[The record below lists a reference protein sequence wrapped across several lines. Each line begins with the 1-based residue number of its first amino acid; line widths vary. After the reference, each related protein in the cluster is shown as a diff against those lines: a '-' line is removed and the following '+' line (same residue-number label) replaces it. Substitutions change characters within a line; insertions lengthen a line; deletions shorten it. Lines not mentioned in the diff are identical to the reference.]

1 MGVKNS
7 TQREEDSISSND
19 DTLILR
25 DNNEKYVSIEKMNE
39 EIDIL
44 NKNQKQLN
52 IDFHIID
59 DFNDTDEKEIKLKK
73 QLKKKDKN
81 TDINNNIEKYLNINK
96 EYVKL
101 EFYIII

>member
-19 DTLILR
+19 NTLILR
-25 DNNEKYVSIEKMNE
+25 DNNEKYVSIEKMNK

-81 TDINNNIEKYLNINK
+81 TDINNNIEKYLNIIK
-96 EYVKL
+96 EYV
-101 EFYIII
+101 

>member
-1 MGVKNS
+1 
-7 TQREEDSISSND
+7 
-19 DTLILR
+19 
-25 DNNEKYVSIEKMNE
+25 MNE

-52 IDFHIID
+52 IYFHIID

-81 TDINNNIEKYLNINK
+81 TDINNNIEKYLNIIK
-96 EYVKL
+96 EYV
-101 EFYIII
+101 

>member
-19 DTLILR
+19 NTLILR
-25 DNNEKYVSIEKMNE
+25 DNNEKYVSIEKMNK

-44 NKNQKQLN
+44 NKNQKQL
-52 IDFHIID
+52 
-59 DFNDTDEKEIKLKK
+59 DTDEKEIKLKK

-81 TDINNNIEKYLNINK
+81 TDINNNIEKYLNIIK
-96 EYVKL
+96 EYIKL

>member
-19 DTLILR
+19 NTLILR

-81 TDINNNIEKYLNINK
+81 TDINNNIEKYLNIIK
-96 EYVKL
+96 EYV
-101 EFYIII
+101 

>member
-1 MGVKNS
+1 
-7 TQREEDSISSND
+7 
-19 DTLILR
+19 
-25 DNNEKYVSIEKMNE
+25 MNE

-81 TDINNNIEKYLNINK
+81 TDINNNIEKYLNIIK
-96 EYVKL
+96 EYV
-101 EFYIII
+101 

>member
-19 DTLILR
+19 NTFILR
-25 DNNEKYVSIEKMNE
+25 DNNEKYVSIEKMNK

-81 TDINNNIEKYLNINK
+81 TDINNNIEKYLNIIK
-96 EYVKL
+96 EYV
-101 EFYIII
+101 